1 MCSVYCLKDKFNID
15 FSCSELRRLYWIKF
29 INEYKQREKESGR
42 VHERDFGNSKS
53 IRQIL
58 VVYLWYNI
66 FIYASNFGFT
76 EFYWGRLK
84 LVSIFFFFFFFFWY
98 QSKTFKNYQKCFLF
112 YQKRFQLLYFTLPLF
127 FLFLAITGFVEVD
140 WW

>member
-42 VHERDFGNSKS
+42 VHERNFGNSKS

-76 EFYWGRLK
+76 KFYWGRLK
-84 LVSIFFFFFFFFWY
+84 LVSIFFFLFFFGIKAKLLKIIKNAFCFTKNAFNFCTSLFPFFFFSWP
-98 QSKTFKNYQKCFLF
+98 
-112 YQKRFQLLYFTLPLF
+112 LLVL
-127 FLFLAITGFVEVD
+127 
-140 WW
+140 